1 MAAGRHGHAGAA
13 APGTRRQGSA
23 VAGCSRRGGYGM
35 ASFRG
40 PCSPRSGQDDGFHG
54 RPPHMA
60 GGLGRGCSGWR
71 LRIRGGGGVPWMD
84 GGGVTTSLEVVQR
97 CPGDGGVGPWMVGGC
112 WLVAERLR
120 KVDPQ
125 CGSQGGG
132 PGKPC
137 DKVARWFEI
146 LVACGCCWLIYG
158 STTATCYFPLH
169 GEIRALLRLR
179 VTMTPVGAVSSL
191 EALSWPCP
199 SPDQAPRETPG
210 SVRRARQRRHHGVVL
225 SLETLRGC
233 LECLSWRS
241 TWCGLPCLPR
251 PRGFVTCCH
260 MLVVAVGMGIQGAM
274 YSIFDAFFEMS
285 SSS

>member
-1 MAAGRHGHAGAA
+1 MVALATAGIGWGRGWRLTGAGM
-13 APGTRRQGSA
+13 PGRRPRG
-23 VAGCSRRGGYGM
+23 RGGRGVRWP
-35 ASFRG
+35 AVPGVGATGWPRFGG

-54 RPPHMA
+54 RPPRMA

-84 GGGVTTSLEVVQR
+84 GGGATTSLEVVQR

-120 KVDPQ
+120 KMDPQ
-125 CGSQGGG
+125 CGSRGSG

-169 GEIRALLRLR
+169 G
-179 VTMTPVGAVSSL
+179 
-191 EALSWPCP
+191 
-199 SPDQAPRETPG
+199 
-210 SVRRARQRRHHGVVL
+210 
-225 SLETLRGC
+225 
-233 LECLSWRS
+233 RS
-241 TWCGLPCLPR
+241 FHSCNLN
-251 PRGFVTCCH
+251 
-260 MLVVAVGMGIQGAM
+260 
-274 YSIFDAFFEMS
+274 
-285 SSS
+285 